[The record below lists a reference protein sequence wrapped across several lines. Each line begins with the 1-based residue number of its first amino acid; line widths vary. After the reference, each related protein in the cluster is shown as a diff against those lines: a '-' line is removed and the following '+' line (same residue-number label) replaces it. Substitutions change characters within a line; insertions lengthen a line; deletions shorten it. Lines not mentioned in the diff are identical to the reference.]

1 MINSYIVVNHYNDIV
16 VTALYFLSWI
26 FGEMKYTTDLSQ
38 ISVCFPES
46 ALQSILFYYSLSV
59 FPFIS
64 FNTTLQ
70 VLKKYPKYR

>member
-1 MINSYIVVNHYNDIV
+1 MINNYIVVNHYNDIV
-16 VTALYFLSWI
+16 VTALYFLTRI
-26 FGEMKYTTDLSQ
+26 FGYMKCTTDLSQ

-59 FPFIS
+59 FPFII

-70 VLKKYPKYR
+70 VLKKYPKYK